1 MLSDIDIIKKSTM
14 KNIRDVIRKYDIDES
29 EIYQYGN
36 YMAKVETKAI
46 KRLEKKQ
53 DGKLI
58 LVSAITPTPAG
69 EGKSTTTI
77 GLVDAMNKIGK
88 KCIGAIREPS
98 LGPVFGVKGG
108 AAGGGYAQ
116 VNPMAE
122 LNLHFTGDLH
132 AITTANNLVSA
143 IIDNHLY
150 QGNSLNID
158 PQKISWKRCIDLNDR
173 ALRKVQVGLSSK
185 KEIVREDYF
194 NITVASEIM
203 AVLCLATST
212 ADLRNSLDNT
222 LVAYTYNDEPVYI
235 KDLGITGS
243 LMVLLKDAIKPNLV
257 QTLENNLMFVHGG
270 PFANIAHGCNS
281 IMATKLALKM
291 SDYVV
296 TEAGFGVDLGAEK
309 FLDIKCREA
318 NLKPNAVVI
327 VATIRALKY
336 HGGVNL
342 KDLKT
347 ENIEALNNG
356 LENLEKHL
364 ETIRKFNLPAVVAIN
379 RFLTDSDGEVQALLD
394 WGKMHNVEI
403 SLSEVFSKGGVG
415 GIDLAQKV
423 VNAISDEPYTPLYD
437 LTDSVYTKIEKIAN
451 ASYGADGVTYS
462 DEAKAK
468 LDELNN
474 SEYKNFYICMA
485 KTQSSLSDNPKLI
498 GRPRDFKIHVKEVRI
513 ATGAKFIICLTGDI
527 MTMPGLGKEPLA
539 LKIDMNDDFEIFG
552 LM

>member
-58 LVSAITPTPAG
+58 LISAITPTPAG

-347 ENIEALNNG
+347 ENIDALNNG